1 MRRELMMRQLL
12 GCLTLCA
19 LLLGGYAADA
29 RMGGGASHGGTE
41 SFARLG
47 DRPIGADP
55 AMANPT
61 GSSASLS
68 PVSPLP
74 SRAPLYGM
82 ASPSLNE
89 GQIGA
94 PANLG
99 PVTGYGPGGMSR
111 MPGSPA
117 NPPY

>member
-1 MRRELMMRQLL
+1 MRQLL

-19 LLLGGYAADA
+19 LLLTGHAADA
-29 RMGGGASHGGTE
+29 RYGGGASRGGTE

-55 AMANPT
+55 AMPNLL
-61 GSSASLS
+61 GSSTSLS

-82 ASPSLNE
+82 ASPALNE

-94 PANLG
+94 GANLG
-99 PVTGYGPGGMSR
+99 PVTGYGPGGMSH

>member
-1 MRRELMMRQLL
+1 MRQLL

-19 LLLGGYAADA
+19 LLLSGYAADA
-29 RMGGGASHGGTE
+29 RSGGGVSRGGTESGTE

-47 DRPIGADP
+47 DHPIGADP
-55 AMANPT
+55 AMP
-61 GSSASLS
+61 SLS

-74 SRAPLYGM
+74 SRPPLYGM

-94 PANLG
+94 GANLG

-111 MPGSPA
+111 MPGSPP
-117 NPPY
+117 NPPYY